1 MGKTD
6 DHSFLLKAPQFLPLD
21 LKELK
26 KFHSSNPEGFNAMM
40 CAYMEYFEDQLKS
53 DVDTFLKSSKHHEE
67 IASLLKAIHAEVA
80 NDTGAKF
87 SQQSLGTSKFGDL
100 EFRLSVYLEGEDMD
114 SNLETEF
121 LNHFGEVAD
130 DSSRVFFLRNTYGKG
145 WKRHLQLRYMDLE
158 SNPRPY
164 WEWLVKDVKPETLLQ
179 FLGLEGDLDVF
190 ANQKYISGKVYLEE
204 KSDLWQLFDVLDYGL
219 NLNLHPNSVKEEPM
233 NSDEVLHAWIAFTAS
248 GQNRGKIQQ
257 RQQFVEMTDEI
268 IEKKYDLGF
277 DIGSLELR
285 QITLHLQKWIAYGM
299 DNYSQGKIPS
309 ECHAVAKEQ
318 VEQLI
323 LRGKELLSEEE
334 FLRYLESG
342 SPGSPVHSLYKSFRE
357 LCILV
362 LIYEHKNKS
371 GIDLL
376 KANRPS
382 SDQVLPNDIQMWAI
396 KHHLIDDQRSMDK
409 LIECVNNHL
418 SGRIDSEKLSFLS
431 ENCPE
436 YYNKEAIIE
445 AIRIAFT
452 NDLDCKKL
460 NHLDKVKDDLF
471 GLLKEEFP

>member
-6 DHSFLLKAPQFLPLD
+6 DHSFLLKAPEFLPLD
-21 LKELK
+21 LEELK
-26 KFHSSNPEGFNAMM
+26 KFHSRNSAGFNAMM

-145 WKRHLQLRYMDLE
+145 WKRHLQLSYTNLD
-158 SNPRPY
+158 SYPKPY
-164 WEWLVKDVKPETLLQ
+164 WKWLVKDVKPETLLQ
-179 FLGLEGDLDVF
+179 FLGLEGDLDVS
-190 ANQKYISGKVYLEE
+190 ANRKYISGRIYWE
-204 KSDLWQLFDVLDYGL
+204 KESDLWRLFDVLNYGL
-219 NLNLHPNSVKEEPM
+219 NLNLHPNSAKEEPM

-248 GQNRGKIQQ
+248 RQNRGKIQQ
-257 RQQFVEMTDEI
+257 RQQFVEMTYEI
-268 IEKKYDLGF
+268 IENKNDSIF
-277 DIGSLELR
+277 DIESFDLSR
-285 QITLHLQKWIAYGM
+285 TRKTLIDWIAYGM
-299 DNYSQGKIPS
+299 DNYSEGKIPK

-323 LRGKELLSEEE
+323 LRGKELLSEKE

-342 SPGSPVHSLYKSFRE
+342 SPVDSLYKSFRQ

-409 LIECVNNHL
+409 LIECVNDNS
-418 SGRIDSEKLSFLS
+418 SGKIDSDKLKFLIERTES
-431 ENCPE
+431 
-436 YYNKEAIIE
+436 YNEEAIIE

-460 NHLDKVKDDLF
+460 NHLDKVKDGLF